1 MPTPT
6 ASTIGETPMTVPT
19 TSSAPSILQEGSS
32 PTITD
37 ATSNGPSSVSTPP
50 PQPPASGGSS
60 WRRRTKR
67 APQRLSQAAS
77 SAPSDEEDD
86 DPRQSSPSAAANNGG
101 ESSSDDVERFDGKIV
116 YNPDGSAYII
126 EDSELSDDDGVDVP
140 QLDGCIVDGR
150 GSNASQLSAA
160 FPQIANAFYV
170 TRNPAGLYNA
180 LYGQAYASLMRDSK
194 SKIVPEVPVMHSYR
208 VYTVRDKKEEE
219 MKKQKTDAEEDHPA
233 VDSEDSAATAVPIKP
248 ILMCFIC
255 KLSFGYAK
263 SFVAHAMSD
272 HSVALLEDEKEILAQ
287 KNASAIIQCVGKEK
301 EPLVSF
307 LERVAPPAV
316 APRRPASPSVSAA
329 ASLVAA
335 NAMKSLMAAAAI
347 SLGNEDNQ
355 SLKEAPEDLTRKSS
369 PASSAPNR
377 SNSASPLQ
385 QPPTPHTP
393 LLQQQQ
399 QFQLPP
405 PPLPQ
410 FQSAAPPNFLTG
422 TTIGVCPDHLTG
434 RPSGVE
440 CSKCEMILAS
450 SRLSGASGA
459 QSGGGLLAGMH
470 SRNSCK
476 TLKCPKCNWHY
487 KYQET
492 LEIHMKEKHPES
504 ETSCIYCI
512 AGQPHPRLARGETY
526 TCGYKPY
533 RCEVCNYST
542 TTKGNLSIHMQSD
555 KHLNNMQELQN
566 GGVPPPSE
574 PQQQP
579 QPPKMSALSPPAPTS
594 VPSSPS
600 APVSSKPKPTFRCDV
615 CNYETNVARNL
626 RIHMTS
632 EKHTHNMMVLQQNV
646 KHMQQLSALQSQMAA
661 SGVDP
666 ATAAALLHFH
676 PALQGEKPP
685 PHTEAALADMAYNQA
700 LLIQMMTGGQLP
712 PHVPPELAPHVDMGL
727 NPDTMEPPP
736 EPPEQNPSLL
746 FQCCVCT
753 VFATDSLEAL
763 SHHLAQDR
771 TKLRE
776 QEILALVGGNYVC
789 KLCTYKTNLKAN
801 FQLHCKT
808 DKHLQRLQHVNH
820 IKEGGARNEWK
831 LKYVS
836 VSNPVQ
842 VRCHACDYYTNSA
855 HKLQLHAAHQRH
867 EISRMVFRHLGSG
880 ETTLRDNEPRI
891 YHCALCGFSSRAK
904 LPLLQHV
911 RSMKHLQMEQ
921 LHQLQRRSEGK
932 EPHTDIG
939 EVFQVVGQSQLDASV
954 QQQLAAEGIVDTPDR
969 KPKVDKDPAS
979 MLKFALEQSEA
990 DETTP
995 ERSHNCP
1002 FCTFTSTSEMRIQAH
1017 VLAQHAQ
1024 QVAAQQQQQSTP
1036 SSSSDKESTP
1046 TKEFLCP
1053 LCQDVFKD
1061 RPQLEKHVMQIHSVN
1076 AEGLQRLLMLVE
1088 GSHWLNAT
1096 PESSSSSNPQP
1107 TDLSKEEEEEDE
1119 EAMET
1124 DEFKCQTCSKT
1135 CANLEELCQHQCEAG
1150 HLEMR
1155 QTPNGAAY
1163 PCVKRQCGQLFAS
1176 AAAMQNHFRDAHVNK
1191 LGLAPGIASV
1201 SEKHVYK
1208 YRCNQCSLAFKT
1220 MEKLQLHSQYHLI
1233 RDATKC
1239 MLCSRSFRSVLA
1251 LHKHVETAHTEL
1263 SEEELMQYKQ
1273 SMMSNPL
1280 LLAGLA
1286 AGAGGLDELLKRSE
1300 VPEEEEEGANEEEV
1314 EENDSNDS
1322 AYKEQQFLEDYLNS
1336 QAIAEDSYND
1346 PNRKYKCHRCKVAF
1360 TRQSYLTSHNK
1371 TLLHRKGEKLSYPM
1385 EKYLDP
1391 NRPYKCDVC
1400 KESFTQKNILLVHY
1414 NSVSHLHKL
1423 KRAMQEQHL
1432 QTHNNNNNN
1441 GLTGGKDEDDKKP
1454 YKCNICKVA
1463 YSQGSTL
1470 DIHMRSVLHQTR
1482 ASKLQELA
1490 ITGQIDLSRP
1500 LIEQPDLKKLP
1511 SESPKQDITRAS
1523 PNSVEQS
1530 PNSSSNQLM
1539 SPLNE
1544 TTSSSSANS
1553 SIHACPKCSA
1563 LFSSSD
1569 QLQQHQQLYC
1579 MFGPGNAIFNETSPT
1594 GNKTPSPVPQP
1605 LNSSTPQQL
1614 LEEGQFSKMMA
1625 AARRPSQMYKH
1636 LLESYGF
1643 ELVMQFNEN
1652 HQRRRRELIKEE
1664 EEKAKEAAAKEVEAA
1679 QEKAA
1684 TPPAPEAVPQEE
1696 INIPEVAKS
1705 TCQHCKKE
1713 FSSVWVLKAHCEE
1726 VHKDLVPQE
1735 FLEKYA
1741 QQFKNEYENK
1751 RTDRSTPDAT
1761 PEKDPEEAVQPK
1773 STEVTPTNA
1782 STPTASSTPASSTDS
1797 IPNMQANMM
1806 QQMNEM
1812 QAALNAM
1819 AASQLQQLQ
1828 FNPMMMGMASLGMG
1842 LPLGLNMNALAA
1854 MNLQPPLVPMMM
1866 PPPFDPLGQLF
1877 SPMDQQMLAKQQQMM
1892 GQQQSQS
1899 NSSQGGSSSNAQ
1911 SSAPPQ
1917 TQQKRARTR
1926 ITDDQLKIL
1935 RAHFDINNSPSEEA
1949 INEMAGQSG
1958 LPPKVIKHWF
1968 RNTLFKERQ
1977 RNKDSPYNFNNPPST
1992 TLNLEEYEKTGEA
2005 KVVPLSSEEQKC
2017 IQQQALA
2024 GSSKNKK
2031 AQQQQQQQQQPPPPP
2046 PPPLPLQEVK
2056 IEPKEE
2062 KKEEAMIKVIEPPM
2076 EVEQSQ
2082 QQQHHQQMSL
2092 TNLIS
2097 QQLEMPQPPVTS
2109 SPSSSSSS
2117 CSMTP
2122 SNMLPPPK
2130 MNFMGQPLIP
2140 PSVSPSSRSPSQ
2152 PSAMDC
2158 YNPQL
2163 SNSNGSNSS
2172 GCSSSGKRA
2181 NRTRFTDYQIKV
2193 LQEFFE
2199 NNAYPKD
2206 DDLEYLSKLLSLSPR
2221 VIVVWFQNARQKA
2234 RKVYENQ
2241 PPVEAPTDDGT
2252 GRFQRTPGLNYQCK
2266 KCLLVFQ
2273 RYYELIRHQKTHCFK
2288 EEDAKRSAQAQ
2299 AAAAQIAAVMSS
2311 EDSNSS
2317 AEPSGQMSN
2326 PANLPPAPSSLFATS
2341 PVPPSP
2347 VPSAE
2352 SPSRSATKSPS
2363 ATLAPESSFQCD
2375 KCNLVFPRF
2384 DLWREHQLVHLM
2396 NPNLFPTY
2404 PPDSPFGI
2412 LQQHA
2417 LHQQQQQQTAS
2428 THSAASCS
2436 EGSEPGTPTPMQQK
2450 RKMEE
2455 LEDEREDHPKDKR
2468 LRTTIL
2474 PEQLDYL
2481 YQKYQIESNPSR
2493 KMLENIAR
2501 EVGLK
2506 KRVVQVWFQNTRA
2519 RERKGQFRAHA
2530 QVINKRCP
2538 FCPALFKV
2546 KSALESH
2553 LVTKHADQCTR
2564 GEINIDA
2571 LPDEELS
2578 MEEQSDSK
2586 PATTPPLMPPIFPPF
2601 GAATGDMENSL
2612 KKYYEESMKRYLSE
2626 LQAHSAAKDE
2636 VKVKE
2641 EQPSGTASGPTGAT
2655 GESPLDLSK
2664 PVDLSGARPLPA
2676 MRMDG
2681 FDPEG
2686 EDNQQQQRNYLAPS
2700 PQQQQQ
2706 AQDKSQ
2712 QQMLQ
2717 MAGLTGLSPPA
2728 LTAALSAFAAA
2739 NNNKET
2745 KDKSPEEMA
2754 LLQQLY
2760 GMAAAAQA
2768 AGQNNLFLHP
2778 GVFPN
2783 NEFDFNHEG
2792 PITTSS
2798 SH

>member
-1 MPTPT
+1 
-6 ASTIGETPMTVPT
+6 
-19 TSSAPSILQEGSS
+19 LF
-32 PTITD
+32 
-37 ATSNGPSSVSTPP
+37 
-50 PQPPASGGSS
+50 
-60 WRRRTKR
+60 
-67 APQRLSQAAS
+67 LF
-77 SAPSDEEDD
+77 SD
-86 DPRQSSPSAAANNGG
+86 R
-101 ESSSDDVERFDGKIV
+101 
-116 YNPDGSAYII
+116 
-126 EDSELSDDDGVDVP
+126 
-140 QLDGCIVDGR
+140 
-150 GSNASQLSAA
+150 
-160 FPQIANAFYV
+160 
-170 TRNPAGLYNA
+170 
-180 LYGQAYASLMRDSK
+180 K
-194 SKIVPEVPVMHSYR
+194 SK
-208 VYTVRDKKEEE
+208 
-219 MKKQKTDAEEDHPA
+219 
-233 VDSEDSAATAVPIKP
+233 
-248 ILMCFIC
+248 
-255 KLSFGYAK
+255 G
-263 SFVAHAMSD
+263 
-272 HSVALLEDEKEILAQ
+272 
-287 KNASAIIQCVGKEK
+287 
-301 EPLVSF
+301 
-307 LERVAPPAV
+307 
-316 APRRPASPSVSAA
+316 
-329 ASLVAA
+329 
-335 NAMKSLMAAAAI
+335 
-347 SLGNEDNQ
+347 
-355 SLKEAPEDLTRKSS
+355 
-369 PASSAPNR
+369 
-377 SNSASPLQ
+377 
-385 QPPTPHTP
+385 
-393 LLQQQQ
+393 
-399 QFQLPP
+399 
-405 PPLPQ
+405 
-410 FQSAAPPNFLTG
+410 
-422 TTIGVCPDHLTG
+422 
-434 RPSGVE
+434 
-440 CSKCEMILAS
+440 
-450 SRLSGASGA
+450 
-459 QSGGGLLAGMH
+459 
-470 SRNSCK
+470 
-476 TLKCPKCNWHY
+476 
-487 KYQET
+487 
-492 LEIHMKEKHPES
+492 
-504 ETSCIYCI
+504 
-512 AGQPHPRLARGETY
+512 
-526 TCGYKPY
+526 
-533 RCEVCNYST
+533 
-542 TTKGNLSIHMQSD
+542 
-555 KHLNNMQELQN
+555 
-566 GGVPPPSE
+566 
-574 PQQQP
+574 
-579 QPPKMSALSPPAPTS
+579 
-594 VPSSPS
+594 
-600 APVSSKPKPTFRCDV
+600 
-615 CNYETNVARNL
+615 
-626 RIHMTS
+626 
-632 EKHTHNMMVLQQNV
+632 
-646 KHMQQLSALQSQMAA
+646 
-661 SGVDP
+661 
-666 ATAAALLHFH
+666 
-676 PALQGEKPP
+676 
-685 PHTEAALADMAYNQA
+685 
-700 LLIQMMTGGQLP
+700 
-712 PHVPPELAPHVDMGL
+712 
-727 NPDTMEPPP
+727 
-736 EPPEQNPSLL
+736 
-746 FQCCVCT
+746 
-753 VFATDSLEAL
+753 
-763 SHHLAQDR
+763 
-771 TKLRE
+771 
-776 QEILALVGGNYVC
+776 
-789 KLCTYKTNLKAN
+789 
-801 FQLHCKT
+801 
-808 DKHLQRLQHVNH
+808 
-820 IKEGGARNEWK
+820 
-831 LKYVS
+831 
-836 VSNPVQ
+836 
-842 VRCHACDYYTNSA
+842 
-855 HKLQLHAAHQRH
+855 
-867 EISRMVFRHLGSG
+867 
-880 ETTLRDNEPRI
+880 
-891 YHCALCGFSSRAK
+891 
-904 LPLLQHV
+904 
-911 RSMKHLQMEQ
+911 
-921 LHQLQRRSEGK
+921 
-932 EPHTDIG
+932 
-939 EVFQVVGQSQLDASV
+939 
-954 QQQLAAEGIVDTPDR
+954 
-969 KPKVDKDPAS
+969 DKDPAS

-990 DETTP
+990 DETSP

-1017 VLAQHAQ
+1017 VLAQHS
-1024 QVAAQQQQQSTP
+1024 QQQSTP
-1036 SSSSDKESTP
+1036 PAKETTP

-1053 LCQDVFKD
+1053 LCQDVFKEKLL
-1061 RPQLEKHVMQIHSVN
+1061 LEKHVMQIHSVN
-1076 AEGLQRLLMLVE
+1076 AEGLQRLLMLVDQ
-1088 GSHWLNAT
+1088 SHWLNAT
-1096 PESSSSSNPQP
+1096 PESSASSGQQA
-1107 TDLSKEEEEEDE
+1107 KEEDDEEE

-1135 CANLEELCQHQCEAG
+1135 CANLEDLCQHQSDAG

-1176 AAAMQNHFRDAHVNK
+1176 AAAMQSHLRDAHVNK
-1191 LGLAPGIASV
+1191 LGPSPGIASV

-1220 MEKLQLHSQYHLI
+1220 MDKLQLHSQYHLI

-1263 SEEELMQYKQ
+1263 SEEEMLQYKQ

-1300 VPEEEEEGANEEEV
+1300 APDEEDESPVGPDEEG

-1441 GLTGGKDEDDKKP
+1441 GLPSGTGKDEDDKKP

-1511 SESPKQDITRAS
+1511 SESPKHQDITRAS
-1523 PNSVEQS
+1523 PNSIEQS

-1544 TTSSSSANS
+1544 TTSSSSANN
-1553 SIHACPKCSA
+1553 SIQACPKCSA
-1563 LFSSSD
+1563 LFSSAE

-1579 MFGPGNAIFNETSPT
+1579 MFGNAIFNETSPT

-1605 LNSSTPQQL
+1605 LNSSTPQQAAAL
-1614 LEEGQFSKMMA
+1614 LDEPFSKMMA

-1664 EEKAKEAAAKEVEAA
+1664 EEKAKEAAAAQEEAA

-1684 TPPAPEAVPQEE
+1684 TPPAPEAVPVPQEE
-1696 INIPEVAKS
+1696 IIVPELAKS

-1741 QQFKNEYENK
+1741 QQFKNEYEK
-1751 RTDRSTPDAT
+1751 KSTDRSTPDAT
-1761 PEKDPEEAVQPK
+1761 PEKDPEEAQPK

-1782 STPTASSTPASSTDS
+1782 STPTACSTPVSSTDS

-1866 PPPFDPLGQLF
+1866 PPPFDPLGPLF
-1877 SPMDQQMLAKQQQMM
+1877 NPLDAQMMAKQQQMM
-1892 GQQQSQS
+1892 GQQQNQS
-1899 NSSQGGSSSNAQ
+1899 NQVPVSSANSSQGSSSQ
-1911 SSAPPQ
+1911 PQ

-1926 ITDDQLKIL
+1926 ITDEQLKIL

-2005 KVVPLSSEEQKC
+2005 KVVPLSSEEQKN

-2024 GSSKNKK
+2024 GSAKGKK
-2031 AQQQQQQQQQPPPPP
+2031 QLQQQQQQQLQQQQQQQQQQQLLQQQQTPPPPP
-2046 PPPLPLQEVK
+2046 PPMPEVK
-2056 IEPKEE
+2056 QEPKEE
-2062 KKEEAMIKVIEPPM
+2062 KKEESMIKVVEPPM
-2076 EVEQSQ
+2076 ELE
-2082 QQQHHQQMSL
+2082 QHHHQHQMSL
-2092 TNLIS
+2092 TSLIS
-2097 QQLEMPQPPVTS
+2097 SQLEMPQPPVTS

-2130 MNFMGQPLIP
+2130 MSFMGQPLIP
-2140 PSVSPSSRSPSQ
+2140 PSVSPSGRSPSQ

-2172 GCSSSGKRA
+2172 GGSSSGKRA

-2317 AEPSGQMSN
+2317 AEPSSQGCN
-2326 PANLPPAPSSLFATS
+2326 AAPLPPAPSMFASS

-2363 ATLAPESSFQCD
+2363 ASAGPESSFQCD

-2417 LHQQQQQQTAS
+2417 LHQQQAAS

-2436 EGSEPGTPTPMQQK
+2436 EGSEPGTPTPLQQK

-2455 LEDEREDHPKDKR
+2455 LEEEREDHPKDKR

-2578 MEEQSDSK
+2578 MEEGSDSK
-2586 PATTPPLMPPIFPPF
+2586 PSTTPPLGPPMFPPF
-2601 GAATGDMENSL
+2601 AGSASGEMEHSL

-2626 LQAHSAAKDE
+2626 LQAHSAAKEGGE

-2641 EQPSGTASGPTGAT
+2641 EGAAPTTT

-2664 PVDLSGARPLPA
+2664 PVDLSRP

-2681 FDPEG
+2681 FDEALD
-2686 EDNQQQQRNYLAPS
+2686 DNQRNYLGEDSDGEFTFTDVNDEYLSNPTSPASSTQSFGTYVNSSCGGGGGVSGGGGGGSGGGGGHSKRYRTQMSSLQVKIMKALFSEYKTPTMAECEMLGREIGLPKRVVQVWFQNARAKDKKHKLSLQNAGLAAERPPPDECAVCGGFKYSHKYSVQDHIFTRGHIDNLKLCLTNADANSFAMPSAPS
-2700 PQQQQQ
+2700 T
-2706 AQDKSQ
+2706 DKPL
-2712 QQMLQ
+2712 QMLQ
-2717 MAGLTGLSPPA
+2717 MAGLAGLSPPA

-2739 NNNKET
+2739 NNNKEA
-2745 KDKSPEEMA
+2745 KDKSPEEVA

-2768 AGQNNLFLHP
+2768 AGHNNLFLHP

-2783 NEFDFNHEG
+2783 NGEYSIFYSLLF
-2792 PITTSS
+2792 
-2798 SH
+2798 

>member
-1 MPTPT
+1 
-6 ASTIGETPMTVPT
+6 
-19 TSSAPSILQEGSS
+19 
-32 PTITD
+32 
-37 ATSNGPSSVSTPP
+37 
-50 PQPPASGGSS
+50 
-60 WRRRTKR
+60 
-67 APQRLSQAAS
+67 
-77 SAPSDEEDD
+77 
-86 DPRQSSPSAAANNGG
+86 
-101 ESSSDDVERFDGKIV
+101 
-116 YNPDGSAYII
+116 
-126 EDSELSDDDGVDVP
+126 
-140 QLDGCIVDGR
+140 
-150 GSNASQLSAA
+150 
-160 FPQIANAFYV
+160 
-170 TRNPAGLYNA
+170 
-180 LYGQAYASLMRDSK
+180 
-194 SKIVPEVPVMHSYR
+194 
-208 VYTVRDKKEEE
+208 
-219 MKKQKTDAEEDHPA
+219 
-233 VDSEDSAATAVPIKP
+233 
-248 ILMCFIC
+248 
-255 KLSFGYAK
+255 
-263 SFVAHAMSD
+263 
-272 HSVALLEDEKEILAQ
+272 
-287 KNASAIIQCVGKEK
+287 
-301 EPLVSF
+301 
-307 LERVAPPAV
+307 
-316 APRRPASPSVSAA
+316 
-329 ASLVAA
+329 
-335 NAMKSLMAAAAI
+335 
-347 SLGNEDNQ
+347 
-355 SLKEAPEDLTRKSS
+355 
-369 PASSAPNR
+369 
-377 SNSASPLQ
+377 
-385 QPPTPHTP
+385 
-393 LLQQQQ
+393 
-399 QFQLPP
+399 
-405 PPLPQ
+405 
-410 FQSAAPPNFLTG
+410 
-422 TTIGVCPDHLTG
+422 
-434 RPSGVE
+434 
-440 CSKCEMILAS
+440 
-450 SRLSGASGA
+450 
-459 QSGGGLLAGMH
+459 MH

-487 KYQET
+487 KYLET
-492 LEIHMKEKHPES
+492 LEIHMKEKHPEN
-504 ETSCIYCI
+504 ETSCLYCI
-512 AGQPHPRLARGETY
+512 ASQPHPRLARGETY

-566 GGVPPPSE
+566 GGVPPSSGPGNDSS
-574 PQQQP
+574 QQVMP
-579 QPPKMSALSPPAPTS
+579 QPKMSSALSPPAPPS

-600 APVSSKPKPTFRCDV
+600 APVASKPKPTFRCDV

-646 KHMQQLSALQSQMAA
+646 KHMQQLSALQNQIAA

-666 ATAAALLHFH
+666 ATAAALMQFH
-676 PALQGEKPP
+676 PVLQAGAAAEKPM
-685 PHTEAALADMAYNQA
+685 HTEAALADMAYNQA

-736 EPPEQNPSLL
+736 EAPEQNPSYL

-753 VFATDSLEAL
+753 TFSTDSLEAL

-820 IKEGGARNEWK
+820 IKEGGVRNEWK

-867 EISRMVFRHLGSG
+867 EISRMVFRHLCQC
-880 ETTLRDNEPRI
+880 ETGFRENEPRI
-891 YHCALCGFSSRAK
+891 YNCALCIFSCRTK
-904 LPLLQHV
+904 LPMLQHV
-911 RSMKHLQMEQ
+911 RSIKHLQMEQ
-921 LHQLQRRSEGK
+921 LHQMQRRTEGK
-932 EPHTDIG
+932 EPHTEIG
-939 EVFQVVGQSQLDASV
+939 DVFQVIGQSQLDASI
-954 QQQLAAEGIVDTPDR
+954 QQQLAAENAADTPDR
-969 KPKVDKDPAS
+969 KPKGENDPAS
-979 MLKFALEQSEA
+979 MLKFSLEQPEA
-990 DETTP
+990 EETSP

-1002 FCTFTSTSEMRIQAH
+1002 FCTFSSTSEMRIQAH
-1017 VLAQHAQ
+1017 VLAQHPQ
-1024 QVAAQQQQQSTP
+1024 QAAAHQSTP
-1036 SSSSDKESTP
+1036 SSSFDKESTP

-1061 RPQLEKHVMQIHSVN
+1061 RPLLEKHVMQIHSVN
-1076 AEGLQRLLMLVE
+1076 AEGLQRLLLLVDQ
-1088 GSHWLNAT
+1088 SHWLNAT
-1096 PESSSSSNPQP
+1096 PESTSS
-1107 TDLSKEEEEEDE
+1107 TDPKPMEVSKDDDEEEEN
-1119 EAMET
+1119 MET
-1124 DEFKCQTCSKT
+1124 DEFKCQTCSKA
-1135 CANLEELCQHQCEAG
+1135 CANLDELCQHLCETG

-1163 PCVKRQCGQLFAS
+1163 PCVKPQCGQMFAS
-1176 AAAMQNHFRDAHVNK
+1176 AAAMQSHFRDAHLK
-1191 LGLAPGIASV
+1191 MGLAPGIASV

-1208 YRCNQCSLAFKT
+1208 YRCNQCSLAYKT
-1220 MEKLQLHSQYHLI
+1220 MDKLQQHSQYHLI

-1251 LHKHVETAHTEL
+1251 LSKHVETHTEL
-1263 SEEELMQYKQ
+1263 PEEELMQYKQ
-1273 SMMSNPL
+1273 NMMNNPL
-1280 LLAGLA
+1280 LLASLA
-1286 AGAGGLDELLKRSE
+1286 AGAGGLEELIKRQE
-1300 VPEEEEEGANEEEV
+1300 GVDEEEDGGQEDEV

-1322 AYKEQQFLEDYLNS
+1322 AYKEQQFFDDYLNS
-1336 QAIAEDSYND
+1336 QAFAEDNYND
-1346 PNRKYKCHRCKVAF
+1346 PTRKYKCHRCKVAF
-1360 TRQSYLTSHNK
+1360 TKQSYLTGHNK

-1423 KRAMQEQHL
+1423 KRAMQDHNA

-1441 GLTGGKDEDDKKP
+1441 GLPSGAGKDEDDKKP
-1454 YKCNICKVA
+1454 YKCNICKVS

-1490 ITGQIDLSRP
+1490 MTGQIDLSRP
-1500 LIEQPDLKKLP
+1500 LIEQPDLKKLS
-1511 SESPKQDITRAS
+1511 SESPKQDSPITRAS

-1530 PNSSSNQLM
+1530 PNSSSNQLV

-1544 TTSSSSANS
+1544 TTSSSSANTS
-1553 SIHACPKCSA
+1553 MHACPKCSA
-1563 LFSSSD
+1563 HFTSSE
-1569 QLQQHQQLYC
+1569 QLQQHQHLYC
-1579 MFGPGNAIFNETSPT
+1579 VFSVASQMFNDSSPT
-1594 GNKTPSPVPQP
+1594 GNKTPSPVPHP
-1605 LNSSTPQQL
+1605 LNSSTPQTL
-1614 LEEGQFSKMMA
+1614 LEEGQLTKMIA
-1625 AARRPSQMYKH
+1625 AARRPSQMYKT

-1643 ELVMQFNEN
+1643 DLVMQFNEN
-1652 HQRRRRELIKEE
+1652 TQRRRRELIKEE
-1664 EEKAKEAAAKEVEAA
+1664 EEKAKEAAAA
-1679 QEKAA
+1679 QEEAEKEKAM
-1684 TPPAPEAVPQEE
+1684 TPPAPEVVVPQEE
-1696 INIPEVAKS
+1696 ISLPEVGKS

-1726 VHKDLVPQE
+1726 VHKDLVPHE

-1741 QQFKNEYENK
+1741 QQFKNEYEK
-1751 RTDRSTPDAT
+1751 KSTDRASPDAT
-1761 PEKDPEEAVQPK
+1761 PEKDEETAQPK
-1773 STEVTPTNA
+1773 SIEVTPTNA

-1842 LPLGLNMNALAA
+1842 LPLGINMNALAA

-1866 PPPFDPLGQLF
+1866 PPPFDPL
-1877 SPMDQQMLAKQQQMM
+1877 SPIFNPLDPQMLAKQQQMLNQ
-1892 GQQQSQS
+1892 QQQSQAS
-1899 NSSQGGSSSNAQ
+1899 PSQMAANSQN
-1911 SSAPPQ
+1911 SAPPQ
-1917 TQQKRARTR
+1917 QQQKRARTR
-1926 ITDDQLKIL
+1926 ITDEQLKIL

-1949 INEMAGQSG
+1949 ISEMANQSG

-2005 KVVPLSSEEQKC
+2005 KVVPLSSEEQKS
-2017 IQQQALA
+2017 IQQQALMA
-2024 GSSKNKK
+2024 SSKSKK
-2031 AQQQQQQQQQPPPPP
+2031 QQPQPQPQQPPPPP
-2046 PPPLPLQEVK
+2046 PPPPPQLPEVK
-2056 IEPKEE
+2056 LEPKEE
-2062 KKEEAMIKVIEPPM
+2062 KKEEPSVKVVEPSIES
-2076 EVEQSQ
+2076 E
-2082 QQQHHQQMSL
+2082 HQPATPHSM

-2097 QQLEMPQPPVTS
+2097 SQLEMPQPPVTS

-2117 CSMTP
+2117 CSITP

-2130 MNFMGQPLIP
+2130 MSFMGQPLIP
-2140 PSVSPSSRSPSQ
+2140 PSVSPSGRSPSQ

-2158 YNPQL
+2158 FNPQL
-2163 SNSNGSNSS
+2163 NQNSNGSTSS
-2172 GCSSSGKRA
+2172 GGSSSGKRA

-2206 DDLEYLSKLLSLSPR
+2206 DDLEYLSKLLNLSPR

-2317 AEPSGQMSN
+2317 AEPSQVSN
-2326 PANLPPAPSSLFATS
+2326 APPLPPNPSMFATS
-2341 PVPPSP
+2341 PVPQSP

-2352 SPSRSATKSPS
+2352 SPSRSTTKSPS
-2363 ATLAPESSFQCD
+2363 VSAAPDSYQCD

-2396 NPNLFPTY
+2396 NPNLFPSY

-2417 LHQQQQQQTAS
+2417 LHQQQQQNQ
-2428 THSAASCS
+2428 AASS
-2436 EGSEPGTPTPMQQK
+2436 TEGSEPGTPTPLQQK

-2455 LEDEREDHPKDKR
+2455 LDEEREDHPKDKR

-2481 YQKYQIESNPSR
+2481 YQKYQVESNPSR

-2571 LPDEELS
+2571 LPDEDIS
-2578 MEEQSDSK
+2578 MSEEGDSK
-2586 PATTPPLMPPIFPPF
+2586 PPTTPPIMPPIFPPF
-2601 GAATGDMENSL
+2601 GNSGSGEMENSL
-2612 KKYYEESMKRYLSE
+2612 KKYYEESMKRYMSE
-2626 LQAHSAAKDE
+2626 LKAHANNQQQQQQHQQPQE

-2641 EQPSGTASGPTGAT
+2641 EGGAPTGT

-2664 PVDLSGARPLPA
+2664 PVDLSGGRPPQ
-2676 MRMDG
+2676 MRMD
-2681 FDPEG
+2681 FDPEAMG
-2686 EDNQQQQRNYLAPS
+2686 EDNQQQQRNYLGEDCESSENEFNFADVNDEFLSQPTSPASSTQSFGVFPSSGGGGGGGGTGGGTGGGGGPNKRFRTQMSSLQVKVMKSLFSDYKTPTMAECEMLGREIGLQKRVVQVWFQNARAKEKKHKLSLQNAGLAVDRPPPDECHVCGGFQYSHKYSVQDHIFTRGHIDNLKLCLSAEANNSSSSAFALPTAPS

-2706 AQDKSQ
+2706 QQDKQ
-2712 QQMLQ
+2712 QQPAPSLQMLQ
-2717 MAGLTGLSPPA
+2717 MAGLAGLSPPA
-2728 LTAALSAFAAA
+2728 LTAAISAFAAA

-2745 KDKSPEEMA
+2745 KDKSPEELA

-2768 AGQNNLFLHP
+2768 SGQNNLFLHP